1 MRGDAIRLG
10 STLGSSISRNR
21 RVIGVCAVSVAAL
34 SLGACATPLSI
45 AGYVSTAVT
54 GKDLGEH
61 AVSIA
66 LGKDCR
72 FMEGMMREDRDICEE
87 PGSAATA
94 ADFKGVFELAR
105 DEAGE
110 AFDPA
115 PARLAADAADEFAA
129 PLVQPAAMADGREW
143 TAVALDRENTAFAE
157 WSHNHVAREAENTRR
172 VLARRG
178 GGETGTA
185 VAAAPAEVTFAA
197 LETPGLVAQLPA
209 RIEPALTE
217 AAGAASDAIDAVAET
232 ASGAP
237 RVLSVTFGFGA
248 AAPAPASDERSGEI
262 VVLSLS
268 GLY

>member
-1 MRGDAIRLG
+1 MTRAR
-10 STLGSSISRNR
+10 RNGLRRENPALR
-21 RVIGVCAVSVAAL
+21 RVITLCAVSAAGL

-72 FMEGMMREDRDICEE
+72 FVEGMMREDRDICEE
-87 PGSAATA
+87 LGSAATA

-115 PARLAADAADEFAA
+115 PARLAADSADEFAA
-129 PLVQPAAMADGREW
+129 PFVQPAAMGGGREW
-143 TAVALDRENTAFAE
+143 ATVALDRENTAFAE

-172 VLARRG
+172 VLARR
-178 GGETGTA
+178 EDNDA
-185 VAAAPAEVTFAA
+185 PVSVAEAPANVTLATLRA
-197 LETPGLVAQLPA
+197 PGLVAEIPA
-209 RIEPALTE
+209 RIEPVLIGVADAAGEALDAVAAT
-217 AAGAASDAIDAVAET
+217 AAGA
-232 ASGAP
+232 P
-237 RVLSVTFGFGA
+237 RILSVTFGFSA
-248 AAPAPASDERSGEI
+248 AAPVPADESRSGEI
-262 VVLSLS
+262 MVLSLS
-268 GLY
+268 GLH